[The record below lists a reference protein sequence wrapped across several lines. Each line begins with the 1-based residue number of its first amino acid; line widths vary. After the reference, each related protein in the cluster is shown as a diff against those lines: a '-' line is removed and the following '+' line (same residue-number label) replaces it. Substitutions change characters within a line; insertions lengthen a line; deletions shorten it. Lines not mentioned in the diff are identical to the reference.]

1 MRKKKFR
8 DLFFLTQNNI
18 MGNAFSR
25 SSNDQSK
32 GNKRALDPEETQG
45 RQKKARFDNEPA
57 VIIKESE
64 VGIGAF
70 VNPALKGFHSIL
82 KYR

>member
-1 MRKKKFR
+1 
-8 DLFFLTQNNI
+8 

-25 SSNDQSK
+25 SSNDQGK
-32 GNKRALDPEETQG
+32 GNKRSLDPEETG
-45 RQKKARFDNEPA
+45 IRQKKARFDNEPA
-57 VIIKESE
+57 IVIKESE

-70 VNPALKGFHSIL
+70 VNPTLKGFHSIL

>member
-1 MRKKKFR
+1 
-8 DLFFLTQNNI
+8 

-25 SSNDQSK
+25 SSSDQSK
-32 GNKRALDPEETQG
+32 GNKRVLDPEVSSFG
-45 RQKKARFDNEPA
+45 KKKARYENEP
-57 VIIKESE
+57 VTIIKESA

-70 VNPALKGFHSIL
+70 VNPNLKGFHSIL

>member
-1 MRKKKFR
+1 
-8 DLFFLTQNNI
+8 
-18 MGNAFSR
+18 MGNSFSR

-32 GNKRALDPEETQG
+32 GNKRALDPEVSEISS
-45 RQKKARFDNEPA
+45 KKARFENEPTS
-57 VIIKESE
+57 VIKESA

-70 VNPALKGFHSIL
+70 VNANLKGFHSIL